1 MAILLRN
8 TDGTY
13 ASECA
18 LCGRVL
24 TDPVFATSHFL
35 PDPSH
40 DLHAFSDA
48 AMHWGCY
55 AAWPEQARFAGLYF
69 DCHAGATQ
77 NDFWP
82 VLHRSERT
90 ILRYGVMVHEFSVI
104 LRASGTDVRVREDDW
119 ESWLGGG
126 WRASSAHPLEAGAI
140 EGALAELRAV
150 EF

>member
-1 MAILLRN
+1 MALLLR
-8 TDGTY
+8 TPDGAH

-24 TDPVFATSHFL
+24 ADPVFATSHFL
-35 PDPSH
+35 PDSSH
-40 DLHAFSDA
+40 DLHRYSDA
-48 AMHWGCY
+48 AMHWDCY

-69 DCHAGATQ
+69 QHRAEAGPD
-77 NDFWP
+77 DFWP
-82 VLHRSERT
+82 VLHRSDSS
-90 ILRYGVMVHEFSVI
+90 ILRYGVVVHEFSVL
-104 LRASGTDVRVREDDW
+104 LRASGSDVRVRVDDW

-126 WRASSAHPLEAGAI
+126 WRATAAHPVEARAI